1 MDVVLERSGVRGCM
15 LLIELEE
22 DGRDGR
28 ELGTVPLFTILSP
41 KSTSIGERYISR
53 VG

>member
-22 DGRDGR
+22 DDRDGG

-41 KSTSIGERYISR
+41 KSTRTGERSVSR
-53 VG
+53 IG